1 MIAVANDDPLLCLQ
15 RGRGGRPGYHS
26 VSAGRSLS
34 CMSCWDKV
42 ARGGREPREVLEAIL
57 IFNNDP
63 DVGGPDDPL
72 DHEDYRDLERLG
84 LLSDSPG

>member
-1 MIAVANDDPLLCLQ
+1 
-15 RGRGGRPGYHS
+15 
-26 VSAGRSLS
+26 
-34 CMSCWDKV
+34 MSCWDKV

-57 IFNNDP
+57 IFDNDP

-72 DHEDYRDLERLG
+72 DHEDYRDLGRLG

>member
-1 MIAVANDDPLLCLQ
+1 MTAHCAACNAVVADDPDTIRYRLEDAFSYL
-15 RGRGGRPGYHS
+15 
-26 VSAGRSLS
+26 
-34 CMSCWDKV
+34 CMSCWGKV